1 MLSKKNFLFFFF
13 LLAASNFSMMD
24 LSVLEI
30 RKKFILDA

>member
-30 RKKFILDA
+30 RKKVILDA